1 MRVIVV
7 GAGEVG
13 YHTAHRLSIEGHEVV
28 VIEADRRRLSEIEER
43 INVMGVEG
51 SGAHA
56 ETLEAAGVRS
66 CGLFIAVT
74 DIDEVNIVACLLA
87 REYNVPT
94 KIARV
99 KAMGSGSTNPLLS
112 AHKLGIE
119 MIINP
124 LDAVAQDIVNIAAH
138 SSALEIAEFAD
149 GRILFVGYPV
159 AEDNP
164 LCGVTISELGDL
176 GVVYPFVM
184 TAITRNGATI
194 IPRGEDTVE
203 AGDHVFLLLRKDD
216 HPSVRYMLGFEH
228 EHVKRMT
235 VLGGGDIGYRVARHF
250 EKNKLRVTV
259 VDPDD
264 ATCDRL
270 AEQLDSAMVLKA
282 PIIDV
287 ATLTSE
293 GIGLS
298 DVVVAVSGDEERNIL
313 AALLAKKNGASR
325 ALCLVDTPD
334 YVSLAPSL
342 GIDACVSPR
351 LSTAN
356 AILKYVRRGDIL
368 SVATVEE
375 NQAEV
380 IEFLVSGEMPFIDKK
395 LKDLSFPTGAIIGAI
410 VTDER
415 IEIASGDT
423 VMHEGDR
430 VVVFAVPESIVA
442 VEAFFG
448 VA

>member
-1 MRVIVV
+1 
-7 GAGEVG
+7 
-13 YHTAHRLSIEGHEVV
+13 
-28 VIEADRRRLSEIEER
+28 
-43 INVMGVEG
+43 
-51 SGAHA
+51 
-56 ETLEAAGVRS
+56 
-66 CGLFIAVT
+66 
-74 DIDEVNIVACLLA
+74 
-87 REYNVPT
+87 
-94 KIARV
+94 
-99 KAMGSGSTNPLLS
+99 MGSGSTNPLLS

-228 EHVKRMT
+228 DHVKRMT
-235 VLGGGDIGYRVARHF
+235 VLGGGEIGYRVARHF

-356 AILKYVRRGDIL
+356 AILKYVRRGGVL

-380 IEFLVSGEMPFIDKK
+380 IEFLVSGEMPFIGKK

-430 VVVFAVPESIVA
+430 VVAFAVPESIVA